1 MVYPH
6 GAVFSL
12 FTVFVE
18 ESDSLGFYIISVLRL
33 GARSSGML
41 TSLVMRKL
49 SGGRPQHSPAGNEP
63 PRILNKFHYHY
74 SGPSVETSRHYA
86 KLALTHSSH
95 M

>member
-33 GARSSGML
+33 GARSRDVNKPRNEEAEWRQTTAQSSWKQ
-41 TSLVMRKL
+41 TS
-49 SGGRPQHSPAGNEP
+49 
-63 PRILNKFHYHY
+63 
-74 SGPSVETSRHYA
+74 A
-86 KLALTHSSH
+86 KIE
-95 M
+95 

>member
-33 GARSSGML
+33 GARSRD
-41 TSLVMRKL
+41 VNKPR
-49 SGGRPQHSPAGNEP
+49 NEEAEW
-63 PRILNKFHYHY
+63 RQ
-74 SGPSVETSRHYA
+74 TTA
-86 KLALTHSSH
+86 Q
-95 M
+95 